1 MVVSAVGF
9 DLDGTL
15 FDHRGASADAV
26 DTFVIALGVTPS
38 VDLHR
43 RWLAAEDEQFAR
55 WRSGQVTFQE
65 QRRRR
70 LRTFLPAVGVGV
82 PSGDHALDALFEQ
95 YLDGYR
101 AAWRPFADSVEVVS
115 RLVADGYRV
124 GILTNGDDRQQR
136 DKLRVIGLA
145 DLVHVVRTSGAMGVQ
160 KPDARA
166 FRSLAA
172 GLGVAEPECLFVGD
186 DVEADIR
193 GAEAAGM
200 RALLVDRSGE
210 HADGI
215 SAAVAAAV
223 VASP

>member
-15 FDHRGASADAV
+15 FDHQGASADAV
-26 DTFVIALGVTPS
+26 DTFVSDCGAAPS
-38 VDLHR
+38 ADTRR
-43 RWLAAEDEQFAR
+43 RWLTVEDEQFAL

-70 LRTFLPAVGVGV
+70 LRAFLPEVGVAV
-82 PSGDHALDALFEQ
+82 PSGDDQLDALFNR

-101 AAWRPFADSVEVVS
+101 AAWRPFPDSVEVVS
-115 RLVADGYRV
+115 GLVAGGYRI
-124 GILTNGDDRQQR
+124 GILTNGDDQQQR

-145 DLVHVVRTSGAMGVQ
+145 DLVHVVCTSGGMGVQ

-166 FRSLAA
+166 FRALAV
-172 GLGVAEPECLFVGD
+172 GLGLPESECLFVGD
-186 DVEADIR
+186 DHDADVR
-193 GAEAAGM
+193 GAQAAGM

-215 SAAVAAAV
+215 VAAVAAAIRE
-223 VASP
+223 SL

>member
-1 MVVSAVGF
+1 VVVSAVGF

-15 FDHRGASADAV
+15 FDHQGASADAV
-26 DTFVIALGVTPS
+26 DTFVSACGATPS
-38 VDLHR
+38 DDTRR
-43 RWLAAEDEQFAR
+43 RWLTVEDEQFAL

-70 LRTFLPAVGVGV
+70 LRAFLPEVGVAV
-82 PSGDHALDALFEQ
+82 PSGEDELDALFDR

-101 AAWRPFADSVEVVS
+101 AAWRPFPDSAEVVS
-115 RLVADGYRV
+115 GLVASGYRV

-136 DKLRVIGLA
+136 DKLRVTGLA
-145 DLVHVVRTSGAMGVQ
+145 DLVHVVCTSGAMGVQ

-166 FRSLAA
+166 FRTLAM
-172 GLGVAEPECLFVGD
+172 GLGVPESACLYVGD
-186 DVEADIR
+186 DLEADLN

-210 HADGI
+210 HAGGI
-215 SAAVAAAV
+215 SAAVAAAIR
-223 VASP
+223 ASV